1 MDARERFEAERSA
14 AVGKVLTLPN
24 QQAD

>member
-14 AVGKVLTLPN
+14 AVGKVLILPN